1 MINEILDDKK
11 YNFWILLK
19 KFNIIIPII
28 QRDYV
33 QGMEDD
39 NINQI
44 RENLLEDI
52 KNSIHNNEPM
62 EFDFIYGSTDEDNN
76 LSLLDGQQR
85 MTTLFLLYWYFAS
98 KENKLNEEVRN
109 MLKKFSYKNRISTRD
124 FCKNLLEHDIVIK
137 KDEDISEIIKNKTWF
152 FFEWEKDPTVKNML
166 HMLNC
171 INKKMY
177 NEEAFDKLTN
187 NENNLI
193 SFYFRPLEKFNLTDD
208 LYIKMNSRGKKLT
221 NFEIFKSKIIEIMKK
236 YKQDDLLIE
245 FKNNIDNK
253 WTDLLWE
260 YRDKQKNTIDKPF
273 IRLIYFITEMIY
285 AIKIDKTTEKD
296 QNQTSPFIY
305 NGQDVIIDVSLIEE
319 VYKDK
324 SNTKLLIDILNIWK
338 TKEEIDTDFYNTFCS
353 KYTKGKV
360 SLYEEE
366 INLFERCL
374 YGNKFELRE
383 KQILFAFILRKL
395 KFNVIDSSMCDF
407 IRIVRNILESRRWF
421 SRPQETYANNIR
433 FFRIKEI
440 FAFFEI
446 IMNEKNVY
454 KKLSQED
461 IPEIGFIKPGILSE
475 IEKAKMVTQSEILKD
490 TIFKCEDMKATKG
503 IINNFINI
511 IEKNPTEFNEFI
523 EIFDNSHYYV
533 DIYRIL
539 LLFEDYG
546 IDAGSKDFYGDGN
559 SVYNVITYE
568 PQSGINKVKLALEKF
583 FNEYLKYK
591 TENIEQTLNN
601 IIENNLSNL
610 DKENWRYYLVKYKQI
625 WLNSEN
631 EPEERYSFILNRND
645 NGEVQD
651 NINIGY
657 LNKKMIY
664 SWHINM
670 YYKMIVSQYDLN
682 FKDCYTK
689 DEDNGIISLKNGIT
703 IELMYNGFKISIY
716 KEESKKKLNKL
727 MDYSVIDNNLYMVDF
742 DENMDIIEQEQYL
755 MNKLI

>member
-285 AIKIDKTTEKD
+285 AIKIDIHA
-296 QNQTSPFIY
+296 P
-305 NGQDVIIDVSLIEE
+305 
-319 VYKDK
+319 
-324 SNTKLLIDILNIWK
+324 
-338 TKEEIDTDFYNTFCS
+338 
-353 KYTKGKV
+353 
-360 SLYEEE
+360 
-366 INLFERCL
+366 
-374 YGNKFELRE
+374 
-383 KQILFAFILRKL
+383 
-395 KFNVIDSSMCDF
+395 
-407 IRIVRNILESRRWF
+407 
-421 SRPQETYANNIR
+421 
-433 FFRIKEI
+433 
-440 FAFFEI
+440 
-446 IMNEKNVY
+446 
-454 KKLSQED
+454 
-461 IPEIGFIKPGILSE
+461 
-475 IEKAKMVTQSEILKD
+475 
-490 TIFKCEDMKATKG
+490 
-503 IINNFINI
+503 
-511 IEKNPTEFNEFI
+511 
-523 EIFDNSHYYV
+523 
-533 DIYRIL
+533 
-539 LLFEDYG
+539 
-546 IDAGSKDFYGDGN
+546 
-559 SVYNVITYE
+559 IT
-568 PQSGINKVKLALEKF
+568 P
-583 FNEYLKYK
+583 
-591 TENIEQTLNN
+591 
-601 IIENNLSNL
+601 
-610 DKENWRYYLVKYKQI
+610 
-625 WLNSEN
+625 
-631 EPEERYSFILNRND
+631 
-645 NGEVQD
+645 
-651 NINIGY
+651 
-657 LNKKMIY
+657 
-664 SWHINM
+664 
-670 YYKMIVSQYDLN
+670 
-682 FKDCYTK
+682 
-689 DEDNGIISLKNGIT
+689 
-703 IELMYNGFKISIY
+703 
-716 KEESKKKLNKL
+716 
-727 MDYSVIDNNLYMVDF
+727 
-742 DENMDIIEQEQYL
+742 
-755 MNKLI
+755 

>member
-454 KKLSQED
+454 KKLSQ
-461 IPEIGFIKPGILSE
+461 
-475 IEKAKMVTQSEILKD
+475 
-490 TIFKCEDMKATKG
+490 
-503 IINNFINI
+503 
-511 IEKNPTEFNEFI
+511 
-523 EIFDNSHYYV
+523 
-533 DIYRIL
+533 
-539 LLFEDYG
+539 
-546 IDAGSKDFYGDGN
+546 
-559 SVYNVITYE
+559 
-568 PQSGINKVKLALEKF
+568 
-583 FNEYLKYK
+583 
-591 TENIEQTLNN
+591 
-601 IIENNLSNL
+601 
-610 DKENWRYYLVKYKQI
+610 
-625 WLNSEN
+625 
-631 EPEERYSFILNRND
+631 
-645 NGEVQD
+645 
-651 NINIGY
+651 
-657 LNKKMIY
+657 
-664 SWHINM
+664 
-670 YYKMIVSQYDLN
+670 
-682 FKDCYTK
+682 
-689 DEDNGIISLKNGIT
+689 
-703 IELMYNGFKISIY
+703 
-716 KEESKKKLNKL
+716 
-727 MDYSVIDNNLYMVDF
+727 
-742 DENMDIIEQEQYL
+742 
-755 MNKLI
+755 